1 LEYYIKRRKK
11 LKERGCKVMNK
22 DIYIENRKRF
32 MNSIE
37 DNSIAVLFAGKSRPK
52 TGDEV
57 YQFTP
62 GRNFYYL
69 TGIQE
74 EGHIV
79 VLSKLNNLVSE
90 KLFLIDLDLDKE
102 MWSGKTLRDTEG
114 QEISGIKDTV
124 YMKEFNDYFNR
135 IVKGSEE
142 LNLYLDLDREAFEDD
157 ASVSNSF
164 AKEIISK
171 YPHINIRNLIS
182 KIAPLRMVK
191 SDEEIKEMRKAIEIT
206 IEGVKALMKNVKA
219 GMKEYEIEAYF
230 DFECKTRGVKDYAFR
245 TIAAAGKNATIL
257 HYVDNNSELKD
268 GDLILFDLGAQWNLY
283 NGDITRAFPI
293 NGKFTER
300 QKEVYE
306 AVLRVNKAVI
316 NKIKPGVDSK
326 ELDEW
331 ARDLIAEECIKL
343 GIIKEKEEVKKYYWH
358 RIGHS
363 LGLDTHDLG
372 ILGREFTFK
381 EGMVFTVEP
390 GIYIGEEG
398 IGIRIEDDIL
408 VTKDGCEV
416 LTKDMIKEVKDIE
429 EFMK

>member
-1 LEYYIKRRKK
+1 
-11 LKERGCKVMNK
+11 MNK
-22 DIYIENRKRF
+22 NVYIENRKRF
-32 MNSIE
+32 MDTIE
-37 DNSIAVLFAGKSRPK
+37 DNSVIVLFAGKSRPK

-62 GRNFYYL
+62 DRNFYYL

-79 VLSKLNNLVSE
+79 VLSKLNNSVSE
-90 KLFLIDLDLDKE
+90 KLFLTDLDLDKE

-135 IVKGSEE
+135 IVKGSEDI
-142 LNLYLDLDREAFEDD
+142 NLYLDLDREAFEDD

-171 YPHINIRNLIS
+171 YPHINIKNLIS

-219 GMKEYEIEAYF
+219 GMKEYEIESYF

-331 ARDLIAEECIKL
+331 ARGLIAEECIKL
-343 GIIKEKEEVKKYYWH
+343 GIIKEKEEVIKYYWH

-416 LTKDMIKEVKDIE
+416 LTKDMIKEIRDIE
-429 EFMK
+429 DFMK